1 VSVGAIGGATP
12 LPPGA
17 EKRTDAER
25 AGLGFERMLLVQLTQ
40 QLAKT
45 AEPEG
50 EGASVASAAYR
61 DLLPGALADAIV
73 AGGGIGL
80 GDALAA
86 QVEAAAGA
94 ASAPRRA
101 TTGEAASGGAA
112 A

>member
-1 VSVGAIGGATP
+1 MSVPVLGVGGAMQ

-25 AGLGFERMLLVQLTQ
+25 AGVAFERMLLVQLTQ
-40 QLAKT
+40 QLART

-50 EGASVASAAYR
+50 ESASAATAAYR

-80 GDALAA
+80 GDALAK
-86 QVEAAAGA
+86 QLGEGGV
-94 ASAPRRA
+94 SA
-101 TTGEAASGGAA
+101 
-112 A
+112 

>member
-1 VSVGAIGGATP
+1 MP
-12 LPPGA
+12 LPPGS

-25 AGLGFERMLLVQLTQ
+25 AGMAFERMLLVQLTQ

-50 EGASVASAAYR
+50 EASSAASTAYR

-80 GDALAA
+80 AAAAVPAEDAPPT
-86 QVEAAAGA
+86 EAA
-94 ASAPRRA
+94 
-101 TTGEAASGGAA
+101 
-112 A
+112 

>member
-1 VSVGAIGGATP
+1 MSVGAVGGAVP

-25 AGLGFERMLLVQLTQ
+25 AGLAFERMLLVQLTQ
-40 QLAKT
+40 QLART

-50 EGASVASAAYR
+50 ESSSAASSAYR

-80 GDALAA
+80 ADALATDA
-86 QVEAAAGA
+86 PTEGP
-94 ASAPRRA
+94 AS
-101 TTGEAASGGAA
+101 S
-112 A
+112 